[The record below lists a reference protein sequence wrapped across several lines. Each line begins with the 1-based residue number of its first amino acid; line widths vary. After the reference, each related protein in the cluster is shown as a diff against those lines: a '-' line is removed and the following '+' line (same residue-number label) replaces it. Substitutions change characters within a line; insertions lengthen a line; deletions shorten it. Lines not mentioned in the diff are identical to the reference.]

1 MSRTEQGR
9 SSFQLSANFQQ
20 VIIHEALSTKKWL
33 DESILATLLDSNNNF
48 HWKEIQPY
56 EH

>member
-20 VIIHEALSTKKWL
+20 VVIHEALSTKKWL